1 MNRRVRTRCG
11 GIDGLILS
19 HNGQFLVSEG
29 VSEPS
34 SFRETVL
41 KLFAHTIH
49 LTGTNLVSEFFH
61 RGALKAPEIGFER

>member
-1 MNRRVRTRCG
+1 MNRRVQTRCG

-34 SFRETVL
+34 SFRATVL